1 MSSSSDNIF
10 DRYEKNT
17 SKGMGH
23 KVAAAVCA
31 LMLVILLGVF
41 IYNAVSEKEAVSVLP
56 RFEEAF
62 RNGDYKEAL
71 AIYRSVHDEIVSA
84 DPGKEEEYKEQT
96 ETMAQMEKIVSEK
109 LEGIEKKVRYERYVP
124 SLADIQFMD
133 SMEEL
138 TSSQISNWL
147 HELCEEFLL
156 GTIEKPDI
164 IFIFEQ
170 MSQVGNISASVNPLL
185 KEIETIEM
193 ARGDVQ
199 AAEAC
204 FNEGEYVGAV
214 KSYSTVLDKY
224 DGFVYDFSSRRVEEI
239 KEVMYEPMLT
249 EGEHMIETYKYYSA
263 EDLLSDLAVI
273 FPDDGR
279 IKSDLIEATSH
290 TSEVK
295 EYYGSVEVICI
306 RGLICDPKAAYR
318 DGMSSGANETR
329 LTVTE
334 FTRVL
339 EALYEN
345 DYVLVDPEALAD
357 LSNDTFLLEQS
368 LKIPVGKKPLILV
381 IENLD
386 YSALG
391 YGQGTCTRLV
401 LNESGQVCAEYTD
414 RNGQTTVGRELEAI
428 GILDA
433 FVEAHPDFSYN
444 GSKGV
449 ISICGYESCFGY
461 VVDPDEVDDRNQ
473 AYSAM
478 GIPPVDFT
486 DEDIESNRKTVGDIM
501 NVLLDTGWKFASSTY
516 GNINAREQKADVIVS
531 DTEKWISQIGSLTG
545 EVHMIVYPGGN
556 YIDGSDERAEYLKS
570 KGFRIFFGIGSQPYY
585 TYGNNYLYYDRSVI
599 NPQSLKS
606 YDYSR
611 LFGNRTIMD
620 ES

>member
-1 MSSSSDNIF
+1 
-10 DRYEKNT
+10 
-17 SKGMGH
+17 MGH

-295 EYYGSVEVICI
+295 KYYGSV
-306 RGLICDPKAAYR
+306 KAAYR
-318 DGMSSGANETR
+318 DGRSSGANETR

-516 GNINAREQKADVIVS
+516 GNINAREQEADVIVS

>member
-1 MSSSSDNIF
+1 
-10 DRYEKNT
+10 
-17 SKGMGH
+17 MGH

-295 EYYGSVEVICI
+295 KYYGSVEVICI

-318 DGMSSGANETR
+318 DGRSSGANETR

-516 GNINAREQKADVIVS
+516 GNINAREQEADVIVS